1 MSLKLKVSDLES
13 ELLEERQQKQM
24 KQEFTIETL
33 KGQVQEQY
41 YEQKLRYEEQIMREK
56 ENGFKMKV
64 ELQGLQERNQILKEQ
79 LAVFRTRISELE
91 KENIVQSK
99 ENYIL
104 NSELDYEG
112 HRAAQLQRQSDK
124 FLAGVAVNRAT
135 E

>member
-1 MSLKLKVSDLES
+1 MGLKLKVSDLEG

-41 YEQKLRYEEQIMREK
+41 YEQKVRYEEQIMREK

-64 ELQGLQERNQILKEQ
+64 ELQGLQERNQILKDQ

-112 HRAAQLQRQSDK
+112 HRVAQL
-124 FLAGVAVNRAT
+124 
-135 E
+135 